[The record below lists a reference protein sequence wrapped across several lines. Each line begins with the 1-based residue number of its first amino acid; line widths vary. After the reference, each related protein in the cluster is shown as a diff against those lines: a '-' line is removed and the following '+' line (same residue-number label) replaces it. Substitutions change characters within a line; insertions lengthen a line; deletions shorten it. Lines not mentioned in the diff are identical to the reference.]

1 MTFREKILK
10 NDFSDLL
17 FKRGHKNYVHPSK
30 VAQLFETLPFENAL
44 KAYLAFDEESQVN
57 VFAYLDTV
65 LQQDLLENFSSNK
78 ASHLLS
84 KLHSDD
90 RMMFLSSLKDW
101 EQTRYINLLNQSQ
114 KELTHNL
121 LGYPKDSVARIMN
134 TNAVTIQQN
143 KSVSEAIDYIRQN
156 YSDSETADVIFVV
169 DEKNKLIDDVPI
181 RRLVFNEPDQRI
193 GELLDHFC
201 PSLTIQENQE
211 SAVSMFKE
219 YDRVTLPVVNEQ
231 NVLLG
236 VVTIDDI
243 LDVAE
248 RENTKDIQKIGGL
261 EELDYPYVRT
271 PFWDL
276 IKKRAGWLIVLF
288 LGEMLTASAM
298 GHFEAEIAKAVVLAL
313 FVPLI
318 ISSGGNSGSQAATLI
333 IRAMALKEITL
344 KDWWYVARRE
354 LLSGLT
360 LGLVLGAIGFIR
372 IALWQ
377 NMGIFDYGQHWVLV
391 GWTIFFSLIGIVLWG
406 TLTGSLIPMF
416 LKKLKLDPATS
427 SAPFVAT
434 LVDVTGLVIYFS
446 IASIILKGAI
456 L

>member
-84 KLHSDD
+84 KLNSDD

-134 TNAVTIQQN
+134 TNAVTILQD
-143 KSVSEAIDYIRQN
+143 KSVSEAINYIRQN
-156 YSDSETADVIFVV
+156 YTDNETADVIFVV

-231 NVLLG
+231 NVLMG

>member
-84 KLHSDD
+84 KLSSDD

-156 YSDSETADVIFVV
+156 YTDSETADVIFVV

-377 NMGIFDYGQHWVLV
+377 NMGIFDYGQHWILV

>member
-84 KLHSDD
+84 KLNSDD

-134 TNAVTIQQN
+134 TNAVTIQQD
-143 KSVSEAIDYIRQN
+143 KSVSEAIDYIRLN
-156 YSDSETADVIFVV
+156 YTDSETADVIFVV
-169 DEKNKLIDDVPI
+169 DEINKLIDDVPI

>member
-44 KAYLAFDEESQVN
+44 KAYLAFDEETQVN

-84 KLHSDD
+84 KLSSDD

-156 YSDSETADVIFVV
+156 YTDSETADVIFVV

-231 NVLLG
+231 NVLMG

>member
-84 KLHSDD
+84 KLNSDD

-143 KSVSEAIDYIRQN
+143 KSVSEAVDYIRQN

-231 NVLLG
+231 NVLMG

>member
-84 KLHSDD
+84 KLNSDD

-156 YSDSETADVIFVV
+156 YTDNETADVIFVV

-181 RRLVFNEPDQRI
+181 RRLVFNEPDHRI

-201 PSLTIQENQE
+201 PSLTIYENQE

-231 NVLLG
+231 NVLMG

-298 GHFEAEIAKAVVLAL
+298 GHFEREIAKAVVLAL

-333 IRAMALKEITL
+333 IRAMALKEISL

>member
-30 VAQLFETLPFENAL
+30 VAQLFESLPFENAL
-44 KAYLAFDEESQVN
+44 KAFLAFEEENQVN
-57 VFAYLDTV
+57 VFAYLDTT
-65 LQQDLLENFSSNK
+65 LQKDLLENFSANK
-78 ASHLLS
+78 ASSILS
-84 KLHSDD
+84 NLSSDD
-90 RMMFLSSLKDW
+90 RMMFLSSLKNW
-101 EQTRYINLLNQSQ
+101 EQTRYINLLNQHQ
-114 KELTHNL
+114 KEQTHNL

-134 TNAVTIQQN
+134 TNAVTIQED
-143 KSVSEAIDYIRQN
+143 KSVAEAINYLRQN
-156 YSDSETADVIFVV
+156 YSDNETADVIFVV
-169 DEKNKLIDDVPI
+169 DVQNKLIDDVPI
-181 RRLVFNEPDQRI
+181 RRLIFNEPDRKI
-193 GELLDHFC
+193 GDLLDHFC

-219 YDRVTLPVVNEQ
+219 YDRVTLPVVNNQ
-231 NVLLG
+231 NTLLG

-248 RENTKDIQKIGGL
+248 RENTKDIQKIGGV

-271 PFWDL
+271 TFWDL

-333 IRAMALKEITL
+333 IRAMALKEISL

-354 LLSGLT
+354 FFSGLT
-360 LGLVLGAIGFIR
+360 LGLVLGTIGFIR

-406 TLTGSLIPMF
+406 TLSGSLIPIF
-416 LKKLKLDPATS
+416 LKKLNLDPATS

>member
-84 KLHSDD
+84 KLNSDD

-156 YSDSETADVIFVV
+156 YTDNETADVIFVV

-201 PSLTIQENQE
+201 PSLTIHENQE

-231 NVLLG
+231 NVLMG

-333 IRAMALKEITL
+333 IRAMALKEISL

>member
-84 KLHSDD
+84 KLNSDD

>member
-84 KLHSDD
+84 KLNSDD

-156 YSDSETADVIFVV
+156 YTDNETADVIFVV

-201 PSLTIQENQE
+201 PSLTIHENQE

-231 NVLLG
+231 NVLMG

-298 GHFEAEIAKAVVLAL
+298 GHFETEIAKAVVLAL

-333 IRAMALKEITL
+333 IRAMALKEISL

-360 LGLVLGAIGFIR
+360 LGLVLGTIGFIR

-377 NMGIFDYGQHWVLV
+377 NMGIFDYGQHWILV

>member
-84 KLHSDD
+84 KLSSDD

-156 YSDSETADVIFVV
+156 YTDSETADVIFVV

>member
-84 KLHSDD
+84 KLSSDD

-156 YSDSETADVIFVV
+156 YTDSETADVIFVV

-231 NVLLG
+231 NVLMG

>member
-30 VAQLFETLPFENAL
+30 VAQLFESLPFENAL
-44 KAYLAFDEESQVN
+44 KAFLAFEEENQVN
-57 VFAYLDTV
+57 VFAYLDTT
-65 LQQDLLENFSSNK
+65 LQKDLLENFSANK
-78 ASHLLS
+78 ASAILS
-84 KLHSDD
+84 NLSSDD
-90 RMMFLSSLKDW
+90 RMMFLSSLKNW
-101 EQTRYINLLNQSQ
+101 EQTRYINLLNQHQ
-114 KELTHNL
+114 KEQTHNL

-134 TNAVTIQQN
+134 TNAVTIQED
-143 KSVSEAIDYIRQN
+143 KSVAEAINYLRQN
-156 YSDSETADVIFVV
+156 YSDNETADVIFVV
-169 DEKNKLIDDVPI
+169 DVQNKLIDDVPI
-181 RRLVFNEPDQRI
+181 RRLIFNEPDRKI
-193 GELLDHFC
+193 GDLLDHFC

-219 YDRVTLPVVNEQ
+219 YDRVTLPVVNNQ
-231 NVLLG
+231 NTLLG

-248 RENTKDIQKIGGL
+248 RENTKDIQKIGGV

-333 IRAMALKEITL
+333 IRAMALKEISL

-354 LLSGLT
+354 FFSGLT
-360 LGLVLGAIGFIR
+360 LGLVLGTIGFIR

-406 TLTGSLIPMF
+406 TLSGSLIPIF
-416 LKKLKLDPATS
+416 LKKLNLDPATS

>member
-84 KLHSDD
+84 KLNSDD

-231 NVLLG
+231 NVLMG

>member
-30 VAQLFETLPFENAL
+30 VAQLFESLPFENAL
-44 KAYLAFDEESQVN
+44 KAFLAFEEENQVN
-57 VFAYLDTV
+57 VFAYLDTT
-65 LQQDLLENFSSNK
+65 LQKDLLENFSANK
-78 ASHLLS
+78 ASSILS
-84 KLHSDD
+84 NLSSDD
-90 RMMFLSSLKDW
+90 RMMFLSSLKNW
-101 EQTRYINLLNQSQ
+101 EQTRYINLLNQHQ
-114 KELTHNL
+114 KEQTHNL

-134 TNAVTIQQN
+134 TNAVTIQED
-143 KSVSEAIDYIRQN
+143 KSVAEAINYLRQN
-156 YSDSETADVIFVV
+156 YSDNETADVIFVV
-169 DEKNKLIDDVPI
+169 DVQNKLIDDVPI
-181 RRLVFNEPDQRI
+181 RRLIFNEPDRKI
-193 GELLDHFC
+193 GDLLDHFC

-219 YDRVTLPVVNEQ
+219 YDRVTLPVVNNQ
-231 NVLLG
+231 NTLLG

-248 RENTKDIQKIGGL
+248 RENTKDIQKIGGV

-333 IRAMALKEITL
+333 IRAMALKEISL

-354 LLSGLT
+354 FFSGLT
-360 LGLVLGAIGFIR
+360 LGLVLGTIGFIR

-406 TLTGSLIPMF
+406 TLSGSLIPIF
-416 LKKLKLDPATS
+416 LKKLNLDPATS

>member
-84 KLHSDD
+84 KLNSDD

-156 YSDSETADVIFVV
+156 YTDNETADVIFVV

-201 PSLTIQENQE
+201 PSLTIHENQE

-231 NVLLG
+231 NVLMG

-271 PFWDL
+271 PF
-276 IKKRAGWLIVLF
+276 
-288 LGEMLTASAM
+288 
-298 GHFEAEIAKAVVLAL
+298 
-313 FVPLI
+313 
-318 ISSGGNSGSQAATLI
+318 
-333 IRAMALKEITL
+333 
-344 KDWWYVARRE
+344 
-354 LLSGLT
+354 
-360 LGLVLGAIGFIR
+360 
-372 IALWQ
+372 
-377 NMGIFDYGQHWVLV
+377 GI
-391 GWTIFFSLIGIVLWG
+391 
-406 TLTGSLIPMF
+406 
-416 LKKLKLDPATS
+416 
-427 SAPFVAT
+427 
-434 LVDVTGLVIYFS
+434 
-446 IASIILKGAI
+446 
-456 L
+456 

>member
-84 KLHSDD
+84 KLSSDD

>member
-134 TNAVTIQQN
+134 TNAVTIQQD
-143 KSVSEAIDYIRQN
+143 KSVSEAINYIRQN

-231 NVLLG
+231 NVLMG

>member
-84 KLHSDD
+84 KLSSDD

-156 YSDSETADVIFVV
+156 YTDSETADVIFVV

-231 NVLLG
+231 NVLMG

-446 IASIILKGAI
+446 IASIILKGTI

>member
-84 KLHSDD
+84 KLNSDD

-156 YSDSETADVIFVV
+156 YTDSETADVIFVV

-354 LLSGLT
+354 LFSGLT

>member
-84 KLHSDD
+84 KLNSDD

-416 LKKLKLDPATS
+416 LKQLKLDPATS

>member
-84 KLHSDD
+84 NLNSDD

-156 YSDSETADVIFVV
+156 YTDSETADVIFVV

-231 NVLLG
+231 NVLMG